1 MIITKVGRCIFP
13 LLKFNPINLNPST
26 KYSFSIDFVLVSPCR
41 FRFKNGNWVSIGID
55 KRKHLEINNNLIKNG
70 PNINKSVN
78 VNADNSDRGY
88 DIINNDNIDN
98 DTGKVGSHWMNFG
111 VGFPKI
117 KLTNRPSLSQ
127 SSKKRDKLRINN
139 NDTKISHKNYKIN
152 KYTTT
157 TTTDNNNPT
166 RSVLPEGHFC
176 LTSFHK
182 YQPRI
187 CMIKYSN
194 HGDSNDE
201 KYFTFE
207 KATFIAVTHYQNET
221 NDEDECDGYDD
232 DSDEYNDDLGE
243 DGEYEEEK
251 CETFYTN
258 NKNNNEINYKY
269 SEDGVIHNI
278 NNSIDSI
285 NSINNNSY
293 LPTSYISNNNN
304 TNRLNDTNRQRV
316 IRRSSL
322 EESRIR
328 QTNIYQHAIHTKTF
342 KNLLLTKQN
351 QQTAT
356 LSSSSDNNTE
366 NGNANNDN
374 SENNSQQQQQEQK
387 VRQRKLNSCISL
399 PSVKLYYSS
408 TNNKNTTTKSL
419 PSQTPPLLHSSPH
432 PSSSYQQNQRQNSYF
447 PQISNHS
454 NQWNQEYYQL
464 STPVTP
470 ATSTTQNIPISTNDI
485 TDYCDFQYIRE
496 RYGTEAEK
504 EADFVVADW
513 N

>member
-1 MIITKVGRCIFP
+1 FKANDNVVMVASDVASRGLDIHQVDHVIHYHLPRSSDIYVHRSGRTARASKEGVSLILCSPEELSLYRKLCQKLNKVGIAEFP
-13 LLKFNPINLNPST
+13 TNGGFVNMMKQRIELARQ
-26 KYSFSIDFVLVSPCR
+26 IDQDEHKLQKTNFEEDWYKKAAKDLDVDL
-41 FRFKNGNWVSIGID
+41 D
-55 KRKHLEINNNLIKNG
+55 
-70 PNINKSVN
+70 
-78 VNADNSDRGY
+78 DNS
-88 DIINNDNIDN
+88 
-98 DTGKVGSHWMNFG
+98 S
-111 VGFPKI
+111 
-117 KLTNRPSLSQ
+117 
-127 SSKKRDKLRINN
+127 
-139 NDTKISHKNYKIN
+139 
-152 KYTTT
+152 
-157 TTTDNNNPT
+157 
-166 RSVLPEGHFC
+166 SVLPEGHFC

-221 NDEDECDGYDD
+221 VNTLKKNYNPHAKGFKE
-232 DSDEYNDDLGE
+232 SD
-243 DGEYEEEK
+243 
-251 CETFYTN
+251 F
-258 NKNNNEINYKY
+258 
-269 SEDGVIHNI
+269 
-278 NNSIDSI
+278 
-285 NSINNNSY
+285 
-293 LPTSYISNNNN
+293 NNNN

-322 EESRIR
+322 EES
-328 QTNIYQHAIHTKTF
+328 
-342 KNLLLTKQN
+342 L
-351 QQTAT
+351 
-356 LSSSSDNNTE
+356 
-366 NGNANNDN
+366 
-374 SENNSQQQQQEQK
+374 
-387 VRQRKLNSCISL
+387 RQRKLNSCISL

>member
-1 MIITKVGRCIFP
+1 FKANDNVVMVASDVASRGLDIHQVDHVIHYHLPRSSDIYVHRSGRTARASKEGVSLILCSPEELSLYRKLCQKLNKVGIAEFP
-13 LLKFNPINLNPST
+13 TNGGFVNMMKQRIELARQ
-26 KYSFSIDFVLVSPCR
+26 IDQDEHKLQKTNFEEDWYKKAAKDLDVDL
-41 FRFKNGNWVSIGID
+41 D
-55 KRKHLEINNNLIKNG
+55 
-70 PNINKSVN
+70 
-78 VNADNSDRGY
+78 DNS
-88 DIINNDNIDN
+88 
-98 DTGKVGSHWMNFG
+98 S
-111 VGFPKI
+111 
-117 KLTNRPSLSQ
+117 
-127 SSKKRDKLRINN
+127 
-139 NDTKISHKNYKIN
+139 
-152 KYTTT
+152 
-157 TTTDNNNPT
+157 
-166 RSVLPEGHFC
+166 SVLPEGHFC

-221 NDEDECDGYDD
+221 
-232 DSDEYNDDLGE
+232 
-243 DGEYEEEK
+243 
-251 CETFYTN
+251 
-258 NKNNNEINYKY
+258 
-269 SEDGVIHNI
+269 
-278 NNSIDSI
+278 
-285 NSINNNSY
+285 
-293 LPTSYISNNNN
+293 
-304 TNRLNDTNRQRV
+304 
-316 IRRSSL
+316 
-322 EESRIR
+322 
-328 QTNIYQHAIHTKTF
+328 
-342 KNLLLTKQN
+342 
-351 QQTAT
+351 
-356 LSSSSDNNTE
+356 
-366 NGNANNDN
+366 
-374 SENNSQQQQQEQK
+374 EQK

>member
-1 MIITKVGRCIFP
+1 
-13 LLKFNPINLNPST
+13 
-26 KYSFSIDFVLVSPCR
+26 
-41 FRFKNGNWVSIGID
+41 
-55 KRKHLEINNNLIKNG
+55 
-70 PNINKSVN
+70 
-78 VNADNSDRGY
+78 
-88 DIINNDNIDN
+88 
-98 DTGKVGSHWMNFG
+98 MNFG

-117 KLTNRPSLSQ
+117 KLTNRPSLSL
-127 SSKKRDKLRINN
+127 SSKKHDKLRINN
-139 NDTKISHKNYKIN
+139 NDSKISHKNYKTN

-221 NDEDECDGYDD
+221 VNTLKKNYNPHAKGFKE
-232 DSDEYNDDLGE
+232 SD
-243 DGEYEEEK
+243 
-251 CETFYTN
+251 F
-258 NKNNNEINYKY
+258 
-269 SEDGVIHNI
+269 
-278 NNSIDSI
+278 
-285 NSINNNSY
+285 
-293 LPTSYISNNNN
+293 NNNN

-322 EESRIR
+322 EESR
-328 QTNIYQHAIHTKTF
+328 
-342 KNLLLTKQN
+342 
-351 QQTAT
+351 T
-356 LSSSSDNNTE
+356 L
-366 NGNANNDN
+366 
-374 SENNSQQQQQEQK
+374 
-387 VRQRKLNSCISL
+387 RQRKLNSCISL

>member
-1 MIITKVGRCIFP
+1 MGYTHEVRKIPRKGHWSSNKKSESLLLDNSDLWSKFYLVTNEMIITKIG
-13 LLKFNPINLNPST
+13 L
-26 KYSFSIDFVLVSPCR
+26 SPCR

-70 PNINKSVN
+70 
-78 VNADNSDRGY
+78 
-88 DIINNDNIDN
+88 
-98 DTGKVGSHWMNFG
+98 SHWMNFG

-117 KLTNRPSLSQ
+117 KLTNRPSLSL
-127 SSKKRDKLRINN
+127 SSKKHDKLRINN
-139 NDTKISHKNYKIN
+139 NDSKISHKNYKTN

-221 NDEDECDGYDD
+221 
-232 DSDEYNDDLGE
+232 
-243 DGEYEEEK
+243 
-251 CETFYTN
+251 
-258 NKNNNEINYKY
+258 
-269 SEDGVIHNI
+269 
-278 NNSIDSI
+278 
-285 NSINNNSY
+285 
-293 LPTSYISNNNN
+293 
-304 TNRLNDTNRQRV
+304 
-316 IRRSSL
+316 
-322 EESRIR
+322 
-328 QTNIYQHAIHTKTF
+328 
-342 KNLLLTKQN
+342 
-351 QQTAT
+351 
-356 LSSSSDNNTE
+356 
-366 NGNANNDN
+366 
-374 SENNSQQQQQEQK
+374 EQK